1 MAAMNVNPKYK
12 KQWSKL
18 MFSFFDYLPMKY
30 EANPREWQDLFGTSR
45 TENAVCK

>member
-30 EANPREWQDLFGTSR
+30 EANQREWQIRRLI
-45 TENAVCK
+45 